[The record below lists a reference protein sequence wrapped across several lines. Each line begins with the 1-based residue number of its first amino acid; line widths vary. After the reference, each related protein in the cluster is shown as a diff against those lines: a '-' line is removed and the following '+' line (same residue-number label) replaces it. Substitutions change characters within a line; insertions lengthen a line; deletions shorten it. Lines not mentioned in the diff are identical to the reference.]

1 MSDNLLFNH
10 FFTPVIFLA
19 IAFILPQCKQIGPV
33 GYRTPRSM
41 KNQENW
47 DYSQKL
53 SGQLLLIFGL
63 TLLLVNTLFYFAILP
78 SMYFTLVEMILIGG
92 GLLSIILYTEYR
104 LYRFE
109 KSSKI

>member
-1 MSDNLLFNH
+1 MSDNLLFNL
-10 FFTPVIFLA
+10 FFVPVIFLA
-19 IAFILPQCKQIGPV
+19 VAFILPQCKQIGPV

-63 TLLLVNTLFYFAILP
+63 MLLLINLLFYFALLP
-78 SMYFTLVEMILIGG
+78 EVNYPMVEKVFIGG
-92 GLLSIILYTEYR
+92 GLLALIIYVEFR
-104 LYRFE
+104 LYQVE
-109 KSSKI
+109 KKE